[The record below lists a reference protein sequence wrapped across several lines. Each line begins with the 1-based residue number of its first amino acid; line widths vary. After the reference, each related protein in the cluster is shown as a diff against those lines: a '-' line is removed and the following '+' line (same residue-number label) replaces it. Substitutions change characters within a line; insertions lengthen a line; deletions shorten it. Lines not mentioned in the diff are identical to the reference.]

1 MKRSAILLAIICHI
15 VMVAC
20 NGTVKTKNEVTT
32 QDSCITDSMARD
44 NFLKNN
50 ASLLKPI
57 SQSEGALSVTLQVG
71 DFKTYNSTLLS
82 KEIADKAMVLATQIL
97 NSKEFQDEVNSL
109 DFAYENHCTS
119 CGGKR
124 ESRKERIA
132 GKTVVDSLYRKAEVS
147 LDLTIQAGRCG
158 GALGATCPNTMHIS
172 SNYKSI
178 SCDMRNLPIEL
189 AYAVHICHEFAHTV
203 GYCHTDHK
211 DDVAEKIG
219 WIAYYIAV
227 KMNTKPSN
235 S

>member
-1 MKRSAILLAIICHI
+1 M
-15 VMVAC
+15 MVAC
-20 NGTVKTKNEVTT
+20 NETTKTKNELTS
-32 QDSCITDSMARD
+32 QDSCITDSVGRD
-44 NFLKNN
+44 SFLKTN
-50 ASLLKPI
+50 ASLLTPI
-57 SQSEGALSVTLQVG
+57 SQAKGTLNVTLRVG
-71 DFKTYNSTLLS
+71 DFKTYNPTLLS
-82 KEIADKAMVLATQIL
+82 KEIAGKAMVLASQIL

-109 DFAYENHCTS
+109 DFAYKNHCTS

-124 ESRKERIA
+124 ESRKERIE
-132 GKTVVDSLYRKAEVS
+132 GKTVLDSLYRNADVT
-147 LDLTIQAGRCG
+147 LNLTIQAGRCG
-158 GALGATCPNTMHIS
+158 GALGATCPNTKHIS

-178 SCDMRNLPIEL
+178 SCDMPNLPIEL

>member
-1 MKRSAILLAIICHI
+1 M
-15 VMVAC
+15 MVAC
-20 NGTVKTKNEVTT
+20 NETTKTKNELTS
-32 QDSCITDSMARD
+32 QDSCINDSVGRD
-44 NFLKNN
+44 SFLKTN
-50 ASLLKPI
+50 ASLLTPI
-57 SQSEGALSVTLQVG
+57 SQAKGTLNVTLRVG
-71 DFKTYNSTLLS
+71 DFKTYNPTLLS
-82 KEIADKAMVLATQIL
+82 KEIAGKAMVLASQIL

-109 DFAYENHCTS
+109 DFAYKNHCTS

-124 ESRKERIA
+124 ESRKERIE
-132 GKTVVDSLYRKAEVS
+132 GKTVLDSLYRNADVT
-147 LDLTIQAGRCG
+147 LNLTIQAGRCG
-158 GALGATCPNTMHIS
+158 GALGATCPNTKHIS

-178 SCDMRNLPIEL
+178 SCDMPNLPIEL

>member
-1 MKRSAILLAIICHI
+1 
-15 VMVAC
+15 MVAC
-20 NGTVKTKNEVTT
+20 NGTVKTKNVVTS
-32 QDSCITDSMARD
+32 QDSCTTDSMARD
-44 NFLKNN
+44 NFLKTN

-57 SQSEGALSVTLQVG
+57 SQSKGALSVTLQVG

-109 DFAYENHCTS
+109 DFAYKNHCTS

-132 GKTVVDSLYRKAEVS
+132 GKTVVDSLYRNAEVS

-158 GALGATCPNTMHIS
+158 GALGATCPNTKHIS

-178 SCDMRNLPIEL
+178 ACDMRNLPIEL

-227 KMNTKPSN
+227 KMNTERSN